1 MATPPFRL
9 LLAALAAGCTPLAA
23 QRLPEFEQ
31 APTRYS
37 ASEPDDAVAR
47 LRARI
52 EASLPPIAA
61 GEREVLRAVLAAL
74 EVPASSQVVV
84 FSKTSLQRRRIRPSS
99 PRALYFSDTVYVGWV
114 PRGLIEIAAVDA
126 RLGPVFYAFDPLAA
140 GEGARTFKRD
150 ADCLDCHGDHFVRD
164 IPALFV
170 RSVVPDAAGEPLLRH
185 GTKLVDDRTPFAER
199 WGGWYVTGYEGPE
212 DHRGNAW
219 ATESGDT
226 LSFPL
231 SARRPG
237 ELADF
242 FDTSRYPEPT
252 SDVVA
257 LLVME
262 HQMAMQNSL
271 TLAGQR
277 CRKMLAYQASLQ
289 KGFNQPVTEE
299 PAYDSVKSV
308 FASATEDVLDHLLFK
323 DAAPLPAGVTGSPA
337 FHEAFVANAQRDADG
352 RSLKD
357 LHLQGRL
364 FANRCSYL
372 IHSDTFAALPDPLR
386 ARILD
391 RLHAVLRGDAP
402 DPRYHHLE
410 ADERARIYRL
420 LHATL
425 PEARVRWTA
434 LEAAEPR

>member
-9 LLAALAAGCTPLAA
+9 LLAVAAAGCASLAA
-23 QRLPEFEQ
+23 QRLPEYEQ
-31 APTRYS
+31 APTLYS
-37 ASEPDDAVAR
+37 TSEPDDAVSR
-47 LRARI
+47 LRTRI
-52 EASLPPIAA
+52 EANLPPVAA
-61 GEREVLRAVLAAL
+61 GELEVLRAVLTAL
-74 EVPASSQVVV
+74 DVPAASQVVV

-114 PRGLIEIAAVDA
+114 PRGLIEIAAIDA
-126 RLGPVFYAFDPLAA
+126 RLGPVFYAFDPTAA
-140 GEGARTFKRD
+140 DGSARTFRRD

-185 GTKLVDDRTPFAER
+185 GTALVDDRTPFGER
-199 WGGWYVTGYEGPE
+199 WGGWYVTGYDGPE

-231 SARRPG
+231 SAQRPQ
-237 ELADF
+237 ELAAF
-242 FDTSRYPEPT
+242 FDTARYLEPT

-257 LLVME
+257 LLVLE

-277 CRKMLAYQASLQ
+277 CRRMLAYQASLQ
-289 KGFNQPVTEE
+289 KSFNQPVTQE

-323 DAAPLPAGVTGSPA
+323 DAAPLPDGVAGSAA
-337 FHEAFVANAQRDADG
+337 FREAFLATAQRDDDG
-352 RSLKD
+352 HSLKD
-357 LHLQGRL
+357 LHLKGRL

-372 IHSDTFAALPDPLR
+372 IHSEAFAALPDPLR
-386 ARILD
+386 TRILD
-391 RLHAVLRGDAP
+391 RLHSILRGPAP
-402 DPRYHHLE
+402 DPRYAHLE
-410 ADERARIYRL
+410 SDERARIFALVR
-420 LHATL
+420 ATH
-425 PEARVRWTA
+425 PEAGTRWAA
-434 LEAAEPR
+434 LEAAATP